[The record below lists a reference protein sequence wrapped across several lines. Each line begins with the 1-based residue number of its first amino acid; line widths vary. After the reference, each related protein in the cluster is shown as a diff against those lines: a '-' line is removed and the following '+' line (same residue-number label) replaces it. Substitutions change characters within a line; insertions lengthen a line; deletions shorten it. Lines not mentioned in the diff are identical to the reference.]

1 MHDYKI
7 DELLMKV
14 KIFDHSGGNTEL
26 MGTWTLDEAGKAVCD
41 NARYAHFAAIEGVT
55 GIGKVYYPKDG
66 KDFLR
71 ALPVQLR
78 GTYVWAELEE

>member
-1 MHDYKI
+1 
-7 DELLMKV
+7 MKV
-14 KIFDHSGGNTEL
+14 KIFDSSGGKTEH
-26 MGTWTLDEAGKAVCD
+26 MGTWTLDENGRAVCD
-41 NARYAHFAAIEGVT
+41 DVRETYFAEKEGIT